1 MHSIIYGFIGAGKL
15 ILTFNP
21 ELLTI
26 ILLSLQVSGS
36 ALVIATLLGLPL
48 GAALAWRR
56 VPLRGLVISLINTG
70 MGLPPVVAGLFLYLF
85 LSRSGPLGS
94 LGLLYTPTAMVVVQA
109 ILACPIVASLSHA
122 AIVRVDPVI
131 RQAAITLGATPL
143 QEVLTVIREA
153 RYGIMAGVMAGLG
166 RVMAEV
172 GAVIIVGGNIAGYT
186 RVMTT
191 TIALETD
198 KGNFEL
204 AIALGLILLLI
215 SLAIN
220 LGLRF
225 FQRLGRVRAGS
236 HSMGLN
242 LEVARLAKSYNGQAV
257 LRECSFAFDAGRT
270 YALLGPNGSGKSTFL
285 RIAALLEPPDAGEVR
300 YRDHDVEL
308 PHDLDLRRRITLLLP
323 RIGVFNTS
331 VFHNVAYG
339 LKIRGRSGQEIEDRV
354 NEAWS
359 PWVCSTSG
367 GRMAWTSPAAR
378 PSA

>member
-1 MHSIIYGFIGAGKL
+1 MHSILYGFIGAGKL
-15 ILTFNP
+15 ILTINP
-21 ELLTI
+21 ELLRI

-36 ALVIATLLGLPL
+36 ALVIATVLGLPL

-143 QEVLTVIREA
+143 QEVVTVIREA

-198 KGNFEL
+198 KGDFEL
-204 AIALGLILLLI
+204 AIALGIILLLI
-215 SLAIN
+215 ALGIN

-225 FQRLGRVRAGS
+225 LQRLGRVRAGVI
-236 HSMGLN
+236 LW
-242 LEVARLAKSYNGQAV
+242 
-257 LRECSFAFDAGRT
+257 D
-270 YALLGPNGSGKSTFL
+270 
-285 RIAALLEPPDAGEVR
+285 
-300 YRDHDVEL
+300 
-308 PHDLDLRRRITLLLP
+308 
-323 RIGVFNTS
+323 
-331 VFHNVAYG
+331 
-339 LKIRGRSGQEIEDRV
+339 
-354 NEAWS
+354 
-359 PWVCSTSG
+359 
-367 GRMAWTSPAAR
+367 
-378 PSA
+378 